1 MTNTNKYLR
10 RYLNMDKA
18 TLMIIA
24 DILNTLDRNNR
35 ELYELLEILNVT
47 PDEKEKVIDSIMVI
61 AEKMEQ
67 IRRSNI
73 KNLDDHID
81 INYVKNTNRY

>member
-1 MTNTNKYLR
+1 
-10 RYLNMDKA
+10 MDKT

-35 ELYELLEILNVT
+35 ELYELLDILNVT
-47 PDEKEKVIDSIMVI
+47 PDEKEKVTDSIMVI

>member
-1 MTNTNKYLR
+1 
-10 RYLNMDKA
+10 MDKA

-35 ELYELLEILNVT
+35 ELYELLDILNVT
-47 PDEKEKVIDSIMVI
+47 PNEKEKVIDSIMVI

-73 KNLDDHID
+73 KNLDDYID
-81 INYVKNTNRY
+81 INYIKNTNRY

>member
-1 MTNTNKYLR
+1 
-10 RYLNMDKA
+10 MDKT

-35 ELYELLEILNVT
+35 ELYELLDILNVT
-47 PDEKEKVIDSIMVI
+47 PDEKEKVTDSIMVI

-73 KNLDDHID
+73 KNLNDHID

>member
-1 MTNTNKYLR
+1 
-10 RYLNMDKA
+10 MDKA

-35 ELYELLEILNVT
+35 ELYELLDILNVT
-47 PDEKEKVIDSIMVI
+47 PDEKEKVTDSIMII